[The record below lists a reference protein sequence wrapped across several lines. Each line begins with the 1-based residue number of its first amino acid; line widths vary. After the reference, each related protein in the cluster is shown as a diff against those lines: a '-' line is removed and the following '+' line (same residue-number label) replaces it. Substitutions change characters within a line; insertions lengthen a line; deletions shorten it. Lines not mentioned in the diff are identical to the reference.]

1 MGHKLTAL
9 LCSARNKR
17 TLPNMTA
24 QWWPTFQRFSNLGTG
39 PELNFPG
46 EAASSSMILQDGPIL
61 SDREL
66 KKLKE
71 HKYSSSCNTML
82 DPTMQKYELLTKPI
96 GQQNITTIWAQC
108 PKLWPSMSVSR
119 ITNSLPGSG
128 IGLWPCSLCGWPL
141 TSSQL

>member
-1 MGHKLTAL
+1 M
-9 LCSARNKR
+9 
-17 TLPNMTA
+17 
-24 QWWPTFQRFSNLGTG
+24 GTG

-96 GQQNITTIWAQC
+96 GQKNSNYPMGSLSLILTIN
-108 PKLWPSMSVSR
+108 VSQS
-119 ITNSLPGSG
+119 NY
-128 IGLWPCSLCGWPL
+128 
-141 TSSQL
+141 